1 MKTITKTL
9 VLVTGLGVGLALT
22 GSLLAHGPGGFMG
35 GPGGGYGNQQMQ
47 PGYGNPGYMGGPGM
61 MHGRGMNPSMMQ
73 GRGMGPG
80 MMHGNGMGPG
90 MMQGKGIGPGM
101 TGPMGANQVQH
112 LEQIK
117 ATLGITADQ
126 EAAWT
131 TYAEALQTHMAQGQA
146 THQAMMSPQSAGNFE
161 ARNEMHK
168 AMWESRQKVSEA
180 LQALRTALTPEQ
192 QQRALG
198 AFGQGCFG

>member
-9 VLVTGLGVGLALT
+9 VLVTGLGVGLVLT

-35 GPGGGYGNQQMQ
+35 GPGMMHGGYGNQQMMQ
-47 PGYGNPGYMGGPGM
+47 PDYGNSGYMGGPGM
-61 MHGRGMNPSMMQ
+61 MQ
-73 GRGMGPG
+73 GRGMYPS
-80 MMHGNGMGPG
+80 

-101 TGPMGANQVQH
+101 TGPMGANQVRH
-112 LEQIK
+112 LEQVK

-146 THQAMMSPQSAGNFE
+146 THQAMMSPQSAGDFE

-168 AMWESRQKVSEA
+168 AMWESRQKVSDA